1 MDEVQTFDLVPELS
15 GHIRKEHF
23 PCVMAKAVE
32 KLGGINITTS
42 SDILNPSEISRIHG
56 KFVEFNENFRKHG
69 KLSSFILACRDESY
83 ASFSKFEEDFWS
95 FLKNLRTFDLALFP
109 HDPRVSNDPTHHE
122 FSYSIGSEAFFIL
135 LLHPQSP
142 RRSRQFKFPAIVFN
156 PHIQFERLRE
166 KGIFK
171 KIQNI
176 IRTKDKLLQGSINPM
191 LSDFGEKSE
200 VFQYTGRIYAPDET
214 VPLFH

>member
-1 MDEVQTFDLVPELS
+1 MDEVQIIS
-15 GHIRKEHF
+15 GHIRKEEF

-32 KLGGINITTS
+32 RLGGIKIISTS
-42 SDILNPSEISRIHG
+42 ELLNSSEVSRIHNEFIEFIG
-56 KFVEFNENFRKHG
+56 KFRQRE

-83 ASFSKFEEDFWS
+83 SSFSKFEEDFWK
-95 FLKNLRTFDLALFP
+95 FLKKLRIFDLGLHP
-109 HDPRVSNDPTHHE
+109 HDPRVSHDPTHHE

-142 RRSRQFKFPAIVFN
+142 RQSRRLKFPAIVFN
-156 PHIQFERLRE
+156 PHVQFERLRE

-176 IRTKDKLLQGSINPM
+176 IRVKDKILQGSINPM

-200 VFQYTGRIYAPDET
+200 VFQYVGRVYAPDET